1 MREHLRREAHVGTCR
16 GEVLWEMFNLFN
28 TVNFT
33 NYQGNQASLPG
44 VTGTG
49 IPTGFGRPRQAF
61 DPFQAQLGLKL
72 TF

>member
-1 MREHLRREAHVGTCR
+1 
-16 GEVLWEMFNLFN
+16 
-28 TVNFT
+28 
-33 NYQGNQASLPG
+33 